1 MSGDGGHI
9 QVATPYL
16 QSVFNEVAYYRRGLV
31 SPCST
36 SIHEGYLKSLP
47 LLEESLSGK
56 FRCFGIEPHSD
67 GVSQGVKK
75 YRMPMTSPTFIQP
88 PPRLEAAFGLG
99 HSWTSQAGAQ
109 ATVWE
114 TPSYHLLWAD
124 GAASDVDLRRLWEAR
139 KGHQPYPVVLLA
151 PAADDNEVRVAGPQD
166 SRPLRELSASRV
178 LDLLEA
184 SRNMAAREA
193 ASFLAREFSRL
204 EEAVVPGLRV
214 KDFLTP
220 HFLRERLRWSVN
232 EQRLAGAV
240 EGMGSTRSIAWRSL
254 FQRIGYQVE
263 QLPRRGYLLRHNN
276 APVAVVHPHR
286 DASQLSRLTDNGE
299 LPEGM
304 VLADCA
310 SYGAH
315 WGILAAEGRYR
326 LFQRRPPV
334 GPATGQYL
342 EIDLNELESKDRLY
356 LGILVPESLKEGGWL
371 TSWVGEAKD
380 FGEELRKGLEER
392 LIKDALPNIA
402 RGLGEWLESQGADLT
417 DRELLRQI
425 EEAALTLVFRYM
437 FLLHTE
443 ARGYLPIGS
452 AAYRPYSARKLAED
466 SRVEQSS
473 FSRRATQRWDRLRT
487 LVRMIRT
494 GDRSA
499 AVPAYNGSLFAPAGF
514 PGCDLLERAEI
525 TDVYLAPALMAI
537 AFETDKPDAPGL
549 DYAGLQI
556 GHLGAIYE
564 TLLTLRLTRAPED
577 LAYVPREDV
586 FRPVGADEQP
596 EVTKAQLYY
605 QTEAG
610 GRKAGGV
617 FYTRHEFVDH
627 LLNHSLLPTLD
638 DHLEE
643 IKKVADRDPN
653 EAARRLFDFSV
664 LDPAM
669 GSAHFLTAALD
680 IIADRVEL
688 FLAEVGGLPGIA
700 LQLGELSQ
708 ESGAI
713 FQPPED
719 GDLLRRLILK
729 RCIYGVDL
737 SPMAV
742 EVANVTLWLASFVPG
757 LALSYLGSNLKCGDA
772 LIGVADP
779 RVVGASDSPLF
790 TGQAVGDAMTRAANL
805 QRKLAENPDRTPE
818 EVKRSEELSADLHSA
833 TIGLRSA
840 FDLWAAE
847 PLALDGARHTLETYA
862 DAIVECE
869 EAKTANIAT
878 VMAEASRIAAQ
889 YRFFH
894 WPLEFPSIFHRER
907 PGFDVVVGNPPWN
920 EVTVEELRF
929 YLLRDPGLRGI
940 RSLADRRKR
949 IAVLD
954 EKNPDW
960 REEFESQQRQLA
972 TVRGFFSENGGYQ
985 LQGVGDRDL
994 YQLFCERYSHLVR
1007 QDGRLGVLLPR
1018 NALLAQGARGFRQ
1031 WLFANN
1037 SLRRLDLILNN
1048 RQWAFTIHPQYT
1060 IALLTGQRRTP
1071 SEQATFEITGPSAN
1085 LEEFQYVTRGQ
1096 GVSIQASTLGNA
1108 RVVPLLPSQK
1118 HADVLA
1124 KMRCGVQF
1132 DALINPEKSIGRAAA
1147 SHAIPHRELDETQQR
1162 ALFSHPQGEG
1172 RVAAWKG
1179 RCFDQYDPHGRDPAG
1194 YCVWSDVL
1202 EFLQRKRMR
1211 SRVFRRIFSADYLAD
1226 PSTLPVQKCRI
1237 AFSHVTRAT
1246 DSRTTMACL
1255 IPPFTPLTNAAPYL
1269 IFEGWKSLSI
1279 ASVLGVMN
1287 SIPFDWES
1295 RRYIEINYNYFILNM
1310 LCFPPMDNTPWQR
1323 IGKIAAQLSC
1333 VDERFADFAEEAG
1346 VECGPLTNA
1355 QRSEMRAEI
1364 DALVAR
1370 AYDLRE
1376 DELRFIFTD
1385 FTENAVSTAYR
1396 KQVLEKFEDL

>member
-1 MSGDGGHI
+1 
-9 QVATPYL
+9 
-16 QSVFNEVAYYRRGLV
+16 
-31 SPCST
+31 
-36 SIHEGYLKSLP
+36 
-47 LLEESLSGK
+47 
-56 FRCFGIEPHSD
+56 
-67 GVSQGVKK
+67 
-75 YRMPMTSPTFIQP
+75 MPMTSPTFIQP

-99 HSWTSQAGAQ
+99 RSWTSQAGAP

-151 PAADDNEVRVAGPQD
+151 PANDDNEVRVAGPQD

-214 KDFLTP
+214 KDLLTP

-286 DASQLSRLTDNGE
+286 DASQFSRLTDNGE

-342 EIDLNELESKDRLY
+342 EIDLNELERKDRLY
-356 LGILVPESLKEGGWL
+356 LGILAPESLKEGGWL

-402 RGLGEWLESQGADLT
+402 RGLGEWLESQGADLS
-417 DRELLRQI
+417 DREQLRQI

-525 TDVYLAPALMAI
+525 TDVYLAPALLAI

-564 TLLTLRLTRAPED
+564 TLLTLRLTRATED
-577 LAYVPREDV
+577 LAYVPRQDV
-586 FRPVGADEQP
+586 FRPVGSDEQP

-627 LLNHSLLPTLD
+627 LLNHSLLPALD

-643 IKKVADRDPN
+643 IKKVAARDPN

-664 LDPAM
+664 VDPAM
-669 GSAHFLTAALD
+669 GSAHFLTAALAKM
-680 IIADRVEL
+680 ADRIAM
-688 FLAEVGGLPGIA
+688 FLDEVSGLPAIE
-700 LQLGELSQ
+700 LQFNELVQ
-708 ESGAI
+708 EGDSTGGPTDAA
-713 FQPPED
+713 
-719 GDLLRRLILK
+719 DLLRRLILK

-742 EVANVTLWLASFVPG
+742 EVANVTLWMASFVPG

-779 RVVGASDSPLF
+779 LVVGASDSPMF
-790 TGQAVGDAMTRAANL
+790 TGQAVAEAMTSAADL
-805 QRKLAENPDRTPE
+805 QRKQAENPDRTPE
-818 EVKRSEELSADLHSA
+818 EVKRSEELGTQLHGA
-833 TIGLRSA
+833 TAGLRSA
-840 FDLWAAE
+840 FDLWTAE
-847 PLALDGARHTLETYA
+847 PLGLIGARHTLETYA
-862 DAIVECE
+862 DAI
-869 EAKTANIAT
+869 IACD
-878 VMAEASRIAAQ
+878 E
-889 YRFFH
+889 
-894 WPLEFPSIFHRER
+894 
-907 PGFDVVVGNPPWN
+907 G
-920 EVTVEELRF
+920 
-929 YLLRDPGLRGI
+929 RDRQDSSPNSRGI
-940 RSLADRRKR
+940 TYRWPVPLFSLAPG
-949 IAVLD
+949 V
-954 EKNPDW
+954 P
-960 REEFESQQRQLA
+960 QR
-972 TVRGFFSENGGYQ
+972 VS
-985 LQGVGDRDL
+985 
-994 YQLFCERYSHLVR
+994 S
-1007 QDGRLGVLLPR
+1007 
-1018 NALLAQGARGFRQ
+1018 
-1031 WLFANN
+1031 
-1037 SLRRLDLILNN
+1037 
-1048 RQWAFTIHPQYT
+1048 
-1060 IALLTGQRRTP
+1060 RTP
-1071 SEQATFEITGPSAN
+1071 
-1085 LEEFQYVTRGQ
+1085 R
-1096 GVSIQASTLGNA
+1096 
-1108 RVVPLLPSQK
+1108 
-1118 HADVLA
+1118 
-1124 KMRCGVQF
+1124 
-1132 DALINPEKSIGRAAA
+1132 
-1147 SHAIPHRELDETQQR
+1147 
-1162 ALFSHPQGEG
+1162 
-1172 RVAAWKG
+1172 
-1179 RCFDQYDPHGRDPAG
+1179 
-1194 YCVWSDVL
+1194 
-1202 EFLQRKRMR
+1202 
-1211 SRVFRRIFSADYLAD
+1211 FRR
-1226 PSTLPVQKCRI
+1226 
-1237 AFSHVTRAT
+1237 
-1246 DSRTTMACL
+1246 
-1255 IPPFTPLTNAAPYL
+1255 
-1269 IFEGWKSLSI
+1269 G
-1279 ASVLGVMN
+1279 G
-1287 SIPFDWES
+1287 
-1295 RRYIEINYNYFILNM
+1295 
-1310 LCFPPMDNTPWQR
+1310 
-1323 IGKIAAQLSC
+1323 G
-1333 VDERFADFAEEAG
+1333 
-1346 VECGPLTNA
+1346 
-1355 QRSEMRAEI
+1355 
-1364 DALVAR
+1364 
-1370 AYDLRE
+1370 
-1376 DELRFIFTD
+1376 
-1385 FTENAVSTAYR
+1385 
-1396 KQVLEKFEDL
+1396 